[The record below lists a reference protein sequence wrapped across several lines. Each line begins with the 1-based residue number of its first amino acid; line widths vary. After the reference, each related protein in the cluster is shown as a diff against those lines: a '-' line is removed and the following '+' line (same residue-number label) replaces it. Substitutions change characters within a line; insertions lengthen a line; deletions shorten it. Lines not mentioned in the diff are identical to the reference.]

1 MAEDDKW
8 MDVEQVMRELHIAR
22 STVDK
27 YAREGKLKRFIRG
40 KRTLFP
46 RSMVEKL
53 KEPKPK
59 QS

>member
-27 YAREGKLKRFIRG
+27 YAREGKLKRFTRG
-40 KRTLFP
+40 KRTLFL
-46 RSMVEKL
+46 REQVERL
-53 KEPKPK
+53 KQPKPK
-59 QS
+59 P